1 MRELKEVEVEAISG
15 GMKVLLFFWV
25 LAAAL

>member
-15 GMKVLLFFWV
+15 GMKAFVVILLAMAI
-25 LAAAL
+25 L